1 MEVDL
6 DIDNYNLEELLNLFN
21 LDYHFTES
29 NLKDAYKIVYKL
41 HPDKS
46 KLDKKYFLFYMKAI
60 KIIRNLYDIRVDKRK
75 KNLNEEIKIDLN
87 EDEIKNKMKTKNF
100 NKWFNDMFEKYKIK
114 NEDDEGYDNWLKS
127 NENVDNVKISNMN
140 EMNEHFQKKKKETR
154 ELTIYNKEE
163 ELISEGISS
172 SNLYNKKPESYNSG
186 LFSKLQYDDLKKVHT
201 QSVVPVTDDDY
212 IKKEKFRNISD
223 YKMHRDSQNVT
234 PLSKIESDKILN
246 TRRSN
251 QEIEDLNRAYY
262 LHKQEETVIKNNKEF
277 IRQFKMIKN

>member
-127 NENVDNVKISNMN
+127 NENLDNVKISNMN

-212 IKKEKFRNISD
+212 INKEKFRNISD
-223 YKMHRDSQNVT
+223 YKMYRDSQNVT

-246 TRRSN
+246 IKKSN

>member
-1 MEVDL
+1 
-6 DIDNYNLEELLNLFN
+6 
-21 LDYHFTES
+21 
-29 NLKDAYKIVYKL
+29 
-41 HPDKS
+41 
-46 KLDKKYFLFYMKAI
+46 
-60 KIIRNLYDIRVDKRK
+60 
-75 KNLNEEIKIDLN
+75 
-87 EDEIKNKMKTKNF
+87 MKTKNF

-127 NENVDNVKISNMN
+127 NENLDNVKISNMN
-140 EMNEHFQKKKKETR
+140 EMNDHFQKKKKETR

-212 IKKEKFRNISD
+212 INKEKFRNISD

-246 TRRSN
+246 TRKSN